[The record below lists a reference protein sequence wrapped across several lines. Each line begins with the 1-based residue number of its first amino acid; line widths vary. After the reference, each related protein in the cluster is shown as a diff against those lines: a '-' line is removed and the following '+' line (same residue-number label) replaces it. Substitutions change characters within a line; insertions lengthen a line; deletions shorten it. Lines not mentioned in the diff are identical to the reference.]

1 MTVVSRAAPSAPGLL
16 ASVATLAEME
26 CALAGGA
33 DIVDLKNPS
42 RGALGAWAVPA
53 LEAAVTRWR
62 ALPVPRPLLS
72 ATVGD
77 HPLEP
82 RVLAQAVRT
91 VGATGVPLVKI
102 GFCTQAE
109 DGALNACLHALE
121 PLAREHRLIAVL
133 FADQAPDFA
142 VLPQLKACGF
152 HGAMLDTADKGAGRL
167 TDHLPL
173 PRLAAFVAA
182 ARDLGLLTGLAG
194 SLRLAD
200 IAPLRALSPDYLGFR
215 GALCGGARTDAL
227 DPVALAR
234 VRAAMDL
241 SLEGERA
248 GQFFSKNVSRET
260 MA

>member
-1 MTVVSRAAPSAPGLL
+1 MTTVSPPAPSVPGLL

-33 DIVDLKNPS
+33 DIVDLKDPS
-42 RGALGAWAVPA
+42 RGALGAWAVA
-53 LEAAVTRWR
+53 DLQAAVARWR
-62 ALPVPRPLLS
+62 ALPQPRPQLS

-77 HPLEP
+77 HSPVP
-82 RVLAQAVRT
+82 DVLAHAVQR
-91 VGATGVPLVKI
+91 VGAPGVPLVKI
-102 GFCTQAE
+102 GFFPQP
-109 DGALNACLHALE
+109 GASLSACLDALA
-121 PLAREHRLIAVL
+121 PLAREYRLIAVL
-133 FADQAPDFA
+133 FADRAPDFSL
-142 VLPQLKACGF
+142 LPALKAAEF
-152 HGAMLDTADKGAGRL
+152 HGVMLDTADKGAGRL

-173 PRLAAFVAA
+173 PRLQDFVTQ
-182 ARDLGLLTGLAG
+182 ARALGLLTGLAG

-227 DPVALAR
+227 DPAALVR

-241 SLEGERA
+241 SPEEGRA
-248 GQFFSKNVSRET
+248 GPLSSKNVSRET